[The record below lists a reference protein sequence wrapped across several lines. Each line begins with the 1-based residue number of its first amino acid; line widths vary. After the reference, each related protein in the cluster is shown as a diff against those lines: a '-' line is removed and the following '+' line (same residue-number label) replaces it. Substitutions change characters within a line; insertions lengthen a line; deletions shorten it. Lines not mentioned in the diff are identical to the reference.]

1 MGSVE
6 LGNQTSSAN
15 QHMDQTQAARGQ
27 SPSQDEKR
35 DPKTPLGVFENQS
48 SVDEPCTRTVIKW
61 KHGDP
66 ENPYN
71 FSKTKKSAILVSAIC
86 LLVNSTMGS
95 SLPSNAIPYILHEW
109 SVTTQEQVILS
120 ISVYLIGYV
129 LGPIIWGPLSEHIG
143 RRNITI
149 TTFVLF
155 LIWTMAA
162 PLAPSWPSF
171 LIFRFL
177 AGAVGGA
184 PIAVTV
190 GIMCDIYSDPR
201 ERGTSMALFMLPNLF
216 GPLLAP
222 VISGYCSTTIGWRW
236 TFWIALIY
244 GSACLPAILWVPET
258 FGPALLTRRAKK
270 IREADPTA
278 QIFSRA
284 ELEPRDSKQL
294 VTRVLTRPINMLV
307 SELIVSSTCAYLALC
322 YAIFYMTFQA
332 FPLIFR
338 DLYGLSPGVTGLCF
352 LPVGAGCIMALP
364 IAFLWDDYLS
374 SSKARG
380 DPWTKKQE
388 NYRLPLSIAGGPMFA
403 ISLFWLGWSARKDV
417 SFVVPMLAG
426 VPFGCGFT
434 LIFIAMLNYL
444 TDAYEIYSASA
455 NAASSGTRSIL
466 AVVLPFATLPMF
478 GRLGI
483 AGACSLLGGLSG
495 IMCFIP
501 FVFIWKGE
509 RIRARS
515 KFCIALKA
523 QKCEMGERSKGIESS
538 GQ

>member
-1 MGSVE
+1 ME
-6 LGNQTSSAN
+6 
-15 QHMDQTQAARGQ
+15 DQVQAARGL
-27 SPSQDEKR
+27 SHGQDEKR
-35 DPKTPLGVFENQS
+35 DAGTSVGVIENQS
-48 SVDEPCTRTVIKW
+48 FVAEPYIRTIIKW

-71 FSKTKKSAILVSAIC
+71 FSKTKKLAILVSAMC

-95 SLPSNAIPYILHEW
+95 SLPSNAIPYIVHEW
-109 SVTTQEQVILS
+109 SIASQEQAILP

-129 LGPIIWGPLSEHIG
+129 LGPIIWGPLSKHIG
-143 RRNITI
+143 RRKITI
-149 TTFVLF
+149 TTFILF

-162 PLAPSWPSF
+162 PLAPDWPSF

-190 GIMCDIYSDPR
+190 GIVSDVYNDPR
-201 ERGTSMALFMLPNLF
+201 ERGTAMALFMLSNLF

-244 GSACLPAILWVPET
+244 GGACLPAILWVPET

-270 IREADPTA
+270 IRELDPTA
-278 QIFSRA
+278 RIFSAA
-284 ELEPRDSKQL
+284 ELEPRDLKQV
-294 VTRVLTRPINMLV
+294 VTRVLTRPINMLI

-332 FPLIFR
+332 FPLVFG

-352 LPVGAGCIMALP
+352 LPVGAGCILALP
-364 IAFLWDDYLS
+364 MAFLWDGYVS
-374 SSKARG
+374 FSKAKEE
-380 DPWTKKQE
+380 PWTRKQE
-388 NYRLPLSIAGGPMFA
+388 NHRLPLAIAGGPMFV

-417 SFVVPMLAG
+417 SFAVPMLAG
-426 VPFGCGFT
+426 IPFGCGFT

-444 TDAYEIYSASA
+444 ADAYGIYSASA
-455 NAASSGTRSIL
+455 NAASSGSRSIL
-466 AVVLPFATLPMF
+466 AVVLPLATLPMF
-478 GRLGI
+478 RRLGI
-483 AGACSLLGGLSG
+483 AGACSLLGGLSS
-495 IMCFIP
+495 IMCLIP
-501 FVFIWKGE
+501 FVFIWKGKE
-509 RIRARS
+509 IRARS
-515 KFCIALKA
+515 EFCIALKT
-523 QKCEMGERSKGIESS
+523 QRPEMGERHEAMQSS
-538 GQ
+538 DE